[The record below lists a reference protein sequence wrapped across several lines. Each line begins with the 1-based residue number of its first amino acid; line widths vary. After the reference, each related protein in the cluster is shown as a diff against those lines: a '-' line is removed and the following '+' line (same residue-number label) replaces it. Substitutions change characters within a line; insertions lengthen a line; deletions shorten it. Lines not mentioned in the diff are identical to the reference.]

1 MAAWGKKIPPQPPR
15 PEKGEDHT
23 AISRINRLIAE
34 ENEKIKECHQRI
46 GEKYVQLHSADYED
60 SFSDLIQSL
69 DVSQRKLVD
78 YSMQMQFVTGVI
90 VCTNP
95 GCGHKAPKGSVYCNM
110 CGSKLPEFNF
120 DDYEMCEA
128 CCSLV
133 KKGTEIC
140 PTCNRPMRQQN
151 DNLVKCP
158 NPKCGEFIGKDN
170 RFCPICGE
178 PLFQGGSNGGTG
190 NTPKGKKCPNPNC
203 EAIMTLDKVFC
214 TECGTRLN

>member
-1 MAAWGKKIPPQPPR
+1 MAAWGKKISPQPPR
-15 PEKGEDHT
+15 PEKGENHT

-46 GEKYVQLHSADYED
+46 GEKYVQLHPTDYEE

-69 DVSQRKLVD
+69 GVSQRKLVD
-78 YSMQMQFVTGVI
+78 YSMQMQFVTGVV

-110 CGSKLPEFNF
+110 CGRKLPEFNF
-120 DDYEMCEA
+120 DDYEMCEV

-133 KKGTEIC
+133 KKGTEVC
-140 PTCNRPMRQQN
+140 PNCNRPMKQQN
-151 DNLVKCP
+151 DNLIKCH

-170 RFCPICGE
+170 RYCPICGE
-178 PLFQGGSNGGTG
+178 PLFQVGPNGDTG
-190 NTPKGKKCPNPNC
+190 NAPKGKKCPNPDC
-203 EAIMTLDKVFC
+203 EAIMTPDKVFC

>member
-15 PEKGEDHT
+15 TEKGEHHA

-34 ENEKIKECHQRI
+34 ENEKMKECHQKI
-46 GEKYVQLHSADYED
+46 GEKYVQLHSTDYEE
-60 SFSDLIQSL
+60 SFSELIQSL
-69 DVSQRKLVD
+69 NISQRKLVD
-78 YSMQMQFVTGVI
+78 YSMQMQIVTGVI
-90 VCTNP
+90 VCTHP
-95 GCGHKAPKGSVYCNM
+95 SCGNKAPKGSVYCNM
-110 CGSKLPEFNF
+110 CGRKLPEFNF

-140 PTCNRPMRQQN
+140 PICSRPMRPQD

-178 PLFQGGSNGGTG
+178 TLFHGNSNGGG
-190 NTPKGKKCPNPNC
+190 EVPSSGKKCPKPGC
-203 EAIMTLDKVFC
+203 GAIMSSEKLFC
-214 TECGTRLN
+214 TECGTKLN